1 MEASGYTCCL
11 KYIDFILF
19 IGTNER
25 VSKQKSVA
33 KKSWS
38 KGEEAIILKVFEKH
52 FKSTSLPGKAEYQ
65 KAQKEYPIFPSRP
78 WDHLKHK
85 VSNFE
90 LEIQWQSTKGNLIS
104 KNLSKGKRKRKWTEM
119 PLDKKF
125 LNMVK

>member
-25 VSKQKSVA
+25 VSKQKSVE
-33 KKSWS
+33 KKSCS

-52 FKSTSLPGKAEYQ
+52 FKSTSLLGNAECQ
-65 KAQKEYPIFPSRP
+65 EAQKEYPILRARP

-85 VSNFE
+85 VRNFK
-90 LEIQWQSTKGNLIS
+90 LEIIQQSAKGNLIS
-104 KNLSKGKRKRKWTEM
+104 KNLSKGKRKRE
-119 PLDKKF
+119 L
-125 LNMVK
+125 